1 MSGPRRLGAICG
13 GGVRIRCLALATSL
27 NGTGEHS
34 DPEAEDEQVQ
44 DHLGRD
50 KESRGLTGG

>member
-1 MSGPRRLGAICG
+1 MVWTPQARSHLWWRRSDP
-13 GGVRIRCLALATSL
+13 VLALATSL

-34 DPEAEDEQVQ
+34 DPEAADEQVQ